1 MNIIHMEKSK
11 YENLSDGALKKFL
24 NAIYIDFDN
33 QTEHNQPEESVHKY
47 NYKKIVTRTLKNF
60 IPNFDDIDIDFFWA
74 IFVLN
79 FDKFTDGKIVGDI
92 ERPKC
97 KEYRVVLQHTGLVRY
112 SEYSAHERTS
122 YSEESAKDVY
132 NDDDFDAYSGD
143 YFDYETGD
151 NIDSNWELY
160 EIDVIKENKGDKKII
175 KENLDQKISD
185 LNLYQLIEL
194 QETIEKKIRER
205 KKLIK

>member
-24 NAIYIDFDN
+24 NAIYITFDDDGDH
-33 QTEHNQPEESVHKY
+33 TEPEMSIHKY
-47 NYKKIVTRTLKNF
+47 NNKNIVSKTLKNF
-60 IPNFDDIDIDFFWA
+60 IPSFDDLDLDFFWTT
-74 IFVLN
+74 FVMN
-79 FDKFTDGKIVGDI
+79 FSKFTDGKIDGDI
-92 ERPKC
+92 EKPKC
-97 KEYRVVLQHTGLVRY
+97 KEYRVVLLHRGLVRY
-112 SEYSAHERTS
+112 SENSSHERTS
-122 YSEESAKDVY
+122 YSEESAKDIY
-132 NDDDFDAYSGD
+132 NDSDFDAWEGD
-143 YFDYETGD
+143 YFGYETGD
-151 NIDSNWELY
+151 NYDSEWELDD
-160 EIDVIKENKGDKKII
+160 ISVVKENKNGKKII